1 MDGGAISGMRDLQ
14 AKHSALIS
22 PFDYLF
28 SFSAKRNGRLPR
40 DNANALLGWQYS
52 QIIGIREDL

>member
-1 MDGGAISGMRDLQ
+1 MNARYKNLDIQPLF
-14 AKHSALIS
+14 S

-40 DNANALLGWQYS
+40 DNSNALLGWQYS